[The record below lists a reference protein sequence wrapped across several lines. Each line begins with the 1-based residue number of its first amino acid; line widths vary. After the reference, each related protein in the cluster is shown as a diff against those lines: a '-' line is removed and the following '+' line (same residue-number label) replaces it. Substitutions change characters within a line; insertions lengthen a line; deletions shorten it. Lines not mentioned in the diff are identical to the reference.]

1 MKQND
6 EDLSELELKSF
17 WYKLHKKSICPK
29 MDLIISFSILN
40 CFWWTKDQ
48 IFWNEATGNQNNPK
62 FGQPQPKNR
71 PDHGP
76 VQFGPMDFF
85 GP

>member
-1 MKQND
+1 MWPFNQLQPISTGLWTVLND
-6 EDLSELELKSF
+6 
-17 WYKLHKKSICPK
+17 
-29 MDLIISFSILN
+29 
-40 CFWWTKDQ
+40 
-48 IFWNEATGNQNNPK
+48 FWNEATGNQNNPK

-85 GP
+85 GS

>member
-1 MKQND
+1 MWPFNRLQPISTSLWTVLND
-6 EDLSELELKSF
+6 
-17 WYKLHKKSICPK
+17 
-29 MDLIISFSILN
+29 
-40 CFWWTKDQ
+40 
-48 IFWNEATGNQNNPK
+48 FWNEATGNQNNPK
-62 FGQPQPKNR
+62 FGQLQLKNR